1 MLIAV
6 ALAALLT
13 AAPSA
18 EEKAVLAA
26 VQGFFDSMVTK
37 DAGAA
42 KKILIPEGRLFS
54 VRVQD
59 GKKIVRSSS
68 NQDFIDGLAK
78 SDAVWLERMWDPEV
92 KIRGDIATVWTP
104 YDFHINGKFSHC
116 GIDAFDLV
124 KKDGAWMISG
134 GTYTVERTGCA
145 ESPLGPPK

>member
-78 SDAVWLERMWDPEV
+78 STDAWLERMWDPEV
-92 KIRGDIATVWTP
+92 KIRGSIATVWTP